1 MKSMNQRRG
10 LSLVELLMG
19 LAISAMVAL
28 GIAGMLGG
36 VANGISVGTDART
49 GMLATGVIQSRFVE
63 AVTPAACVLAAEP
76 QRTVLWLGDT
86 RPGGLVEPSEMA
98 WLTIDESSGMIRI
111 ERVVFP
117 DNWGPIEK
125 AMFDQ
130 PIRPNA
136 NPFPVLLQVRDQG
149 LAQAEILAD
158 GVLRGTFRDSDSLPE
173 VHEVR
178 IDLEL
183 DLPTGPRVASVTALL
198 EHHRIPPEWTP

>member
-1 MKSMNQRRG
+1 
-10 LSLVELLMG
+10 
-19 LAISAMVAL
+19 
-28 GIAGMLGG
+28 
-36 VANGISVGTDART
+36 
-49 GMLATGVIQSRFVE
+49 
-63 AVTPAACVLAAEP
+63 
-76 QRTVLWLGDT
+76 
-86 RPGGLVEPSEMA
+86 MA

-125 AMFDQ
+125 ARFDQ

>member
-1 MKSMNQRRG
+1 MRSKRAHRG

-76 QRTVLWLGDT
+76 QRAVLWLGDT
-86 RPGGLVEPSEMA
+86 RPGGLVEPSELA
-98 WLTIDESSGMIRI
+98 WLTIDEGTGMIRI
-111 ERVVFP
+111 ERVAFP
-117 DNWGPIEK
+117 DNWGAIEK
-125 AMFDQ
+125 ARFDQ

-136 NPFPVLLQVRDQG
+136 NPFPVLIQVRNEG
-149 LAQAEILAD
+149 LAQTDILAD
-158 GVLRGTFRDSDSLPE
+158 GVLSGTFRDSDSLPE

-183 DLPTGPRVASVTALL
+183 DLPTGPREASVTALL